1 MRPDLEDDMSPVG
14 PMIFE
19 LLGEKLL
26 EGAADGL
33 VREICRYF
41 IHLSLAQNDFIY
53 VLSRGGV

>member
-1 MRPDLEDDMSPVG
+1 VRPDLEDDMSPVG

-33 VREICRYF
+33 EREICRYF
-41 IHLSLAQNDFIY
+41 VHLSHAARITI
-53 VLSRGGV
+53 GVCTI

>member
-41 IHLSLAQNDFIY
+41 VHLSHAARITI
-53 VLSRGGV
+53 GVCTI